1 MWVTCYLV
9 TLGSILGFSI
19 MIGSLV
25 MGGIVFKLANTSKVL
40 HSAVGE
46 AFTEHGVI
54 GKIFVAK
61 KIFVNPSG
69 FKLHECTMGDEG
81 S

>member
-1 MWVTCYLV
+1 MRENAQLVMRVTCYLV
-9 TLGSILGFSI
+9 MLGSILGFSV

-25 MGGIVFKLANTSKVL
+25 MVGIVFKLANTSKVL
-40 HSAVGE
+40 H

-61 KIFVNPSG
+61 KYFLQ
-69 FKLHECTMGDEG
+69 F
-81 S
+81 